1 MQRRVRDPVQ
11 HRLRGAGA
19 ALQEGWSEA
28 EVCAEKL
35 PLRGGLCAECPG
47 GSHCGSIGKKS
58 SIWKKSTIGKKRAKM
73 GNLHDFSIFVPL
85 YKSLLMIM
93 SSSSDMSR
101 NRSGR
106 EKSSGKSTS
115 SGRSG
120 SRSRLAAGVAKW
132 LTTSGRKWY
141 QNWILKNIVVAGGSM
156 VLLCVVLVWLS
167 GLWTRHG
174 SEFALPDFCGSTISE
189 AQELAQ
195 ANELKLDVTDSV
207 YLPHIKAGLVLKQN
221 PDAGSN
227 VKRGRRILLSIN
239 SLKPKMVEMPLVTGY
254 FLREASFAL
263 ERNSLRVGKLIYVED
278 IASNNVLRQLYKG
291 REIKAG
297 TKIASQSEID
307 LEVGI
312 ATTDNTT
319 FIPNLE
325 GMPYSI
331 VKEILTDNSLNLGKA
346 VFNKGIKNYM
356 DSLNAVVYKQIPQPV
371 DTPVILGTSVT
382 LYFKAVDKK

>member
-1 MQRRVRDPVQ
+1 MRLPPGRDPVQ

-19 ALQEGWSEA
+19 ALREGWNEA
-28 EVCAEKL
+28 EVCAKKL

-47 GSHCGSIGKKS
+47 GSHSGSIG
-58 SIWKKSTIGKKRAKM
+58 KKSTIGKKRAKM

-93 SSSSDMSR
+93 GSSSDMSR
-101 NRSGR
+101 NSSGRSGR

-115 SGRSG
+115 KSSG
-120 SRSRLAAGVAKW
+120 RSRLAAGVAKW

-174 SEFALPDFCGSTISE
+174 SEFALPDFCGSTIAE

-346 VFNKGIKNYM
+346 IFNKGIKNYM

>member
-1 MQRRVRDPVQ
+1 MLPAGAPVQHRVRDPVQ
-11 HRLRGAGA
+11 HRLRGAIA
-19 ALQEGWSEA
+19 ALQEGWNEA

-35 PLRGGLCAECPG
+35 PLRGGLCTECPG
-47 GSHCGSIGKKS
+47 GSHCGS
-58 SIWKKSTIGKKRAKM
+58 IGKKRAKM

-93 SSSSDMSR
+93 GSSSDMSR
-101 NRSGR
+101 NSSGRSGR

-115 SGRSG
+115 KSSG
-120 SRSRLAAGVAKW
+120 RSRLAAGVAKW

-174 SEFALPDFCGSTISE
+174 SEFALPDFCGSTIAE

-346 VFNKGIKNYM
+346 IFNKGIKNYM

-382 LYFKAVDKK
+382 LYFKSVDKK